1 MTVALL
7 IELMGWMASE
17 KHFKAQP
24 DRMRISLPVAE
35 PIEFEMFTTV
45 VVVLQSDP

>member
-35 PIEFEMFTTV
+35 PIEF
-45 VVVLQSDP
+45 